1 MVDLAPIRDVRI
13 LEGLTDSDMAALAAI
28 AERQQVR
35 RGERLFV
42 RGEVAERFY
51 IVEDGGFALTV
62 VLRALDDDVET
73 AVEELGAGEAFGWS
87 ALVEPYRSIYS
98 GYCTSDGTVVSF
110 PGAALEALMATEPGL
125 GFRLSIN
132 LQRLI
137 GARVRVL
144 QDLWIAEVEQ
154 STSRVKFW
162 SANDVSRRWMVAVQP
177 PRKHRTW
184 RHPIG
189 SRRQGSPPAPRL

>member
-1 MVDLAPIRDVRI
+1 MVDLTSIRDARI
-13 LEGLTDSDMAALAAI
+13 LHGLTDSDLAALAAI
-28 AERQQVR
+28 AERQQAR
-35 RGERLFV
+35 KGERLFV

-62 VLRALDDDVET
+62 VLRALDDRVET

-87 ALVEPYRSIYS
+87 ALVEPQRSIYS
-98 GYCTSDGTVVSF
+98 GYCTSDGAVVAF
-110 PGAALEALMATEPGL
+110 PGAALEALMATEEGL
-125 GFRLSIN
+125 GFRLSRN
-132 LQRLI
+132 LNRLI

-144 QDLWIAEVEQ
+144 QDLWVEEIEQ

-162 SANDVSRRWMVAVQP
+162 SANDVSRRWTVALHP
-177 PRKHRTW
+177 PRKQRSW

-189 SRRQGSPPAPRL
+189 G